1 MTTLFSRRTHVGY
14 LAALLLATLLPATL
28 LAADASAQNP
38 SLPGGP
44 NSSLVGAGAQRR
56 PLTLADYSWTHRSL
70 PEPKPIQK
78 NDLVTVLVDYKT
90 RVVSEGEVDRKKKAD
105 GNMVLK
111 DWILLKGLWAIPDP
125 QSLGDP
131 TIGGAMS
138 NKYRAEATL
147 ESLDTMKLSIACR
160 ITDIRPNGNLI
171 LEGHR
176 TMRNNHE
183 QWDISL
189 TGEVRPDDVNVD
201 NTIDSEVIADLN
213 VHKRESGHVRDG
225 YRRGWFLR
233 WLDLI
238 QPF

>member
-1 MTTLFSRRTHVGY
+1 MTAKFSRTTNLGW
-14 LAALLLATLLPATL
+14 LIALLLSTLI
-28 LAADASAQNP
+28 AADASAQN
-38 SLPGGP
+38 
-44 NSSLVGAGAQRR
+44 SSLVGGGAQRQ
-56 PLTLADYSWTHRSL
+56 PLTLAEHSWTHRLL
-70 PEPKPIQK
+70 PEPDPIQK

-90 RVVSEGEVDRKKKAD
+90 QVISEGEIDRKKKAN
-105 GNMVLK
+105 GSLTLQ

-131 TIGGAMS
+131 TISGKMD
-138 NKYRAEATL
+138 NKLKAEATL

-160 ITDIRPNGNLI
+160 VADIRPNGNLI

-176 TMRNNHE
+176 TMKNNLE

-189 TGEVRPDDVNVD
+189 TGEVRPEDISAA
-201 NTIDSEVIADLN
+201 NTIDSEAIADLN

-225 YRRGWFLR
+225 YRRGWFLK
-233 WLDLI
+233 WLDVI